1 MVGAIPNG
9 TVWNVAVERKFMDV
23 LTQQCAVCGVL
34 KTDANN
40 TADKPWTR
48 ISGVTLGSS
57 PQPIQVFRPPTPGQ
71 PRVQGMN
78 WSALD
83 FCPACAAK
91 TTVDAVPALYS
102 AKVSTPATKVATA
115 PPAIA
120 TAAPAAAK

>member
-1 MVGAIPNG
+1 
-9 TVWNVAVERKFMDV
+9 MDV

-91 TTVDAVPALYS
+91 TTVDAVPALYA
-102 AKVSTPATKVATA
+102 AKASTPATKPVVTPATPSAVPEAGA
-115 PPAIA
+115 PIKTTTP
-120 TAAPAAAK
+120 K